1 MASSEPTDENG
12 YTAFICDFPIRGENY
27 GRDGVYIPENSYGT
41 GQNASQNS
49 GRFVIRELRPPQ
61 GYFLNDSPA
70 EFAFTYDGQKEMVF
84 EHTCRNKATTVD
96 ISKRELTGDEELPGA
111 TLTIQNED
119 GETVRQWVSGS
130 KPVEI
135 RGLHLDEV
143 YTLTEKAAP
152 SGYAIAE
159 SIRFKLV
166 QCVDNDGTLLDEND
180 VYVCTGKDWLV
191 FDHWEKLED
200 GMVVMR
206 DARQPVPEQSVPV
219 PPAPHVPKTG
229 DVRWLPVALAV
240 GCVAAAGSLIAMHV
254 LKKHKEGKSDCEE

>member
-1 MASSEPTDENG
+1 M
-12 YTAFICDFPIRGENY
+12 
-27 GRDGVYIPENSYGT
+27 YIPENSYGT

-180 VYVCTGKDWLV
+180 VYVWHRQGLAGFRPLGEAGGW
-191 FDHWEKLED
+191 H
-200 GMVVMR
+200 GGH
-206 DARQPVPEQSVPV
+206 ARCA
-219 PPAPHVPKTG
+219 PACAGTVCSRAARAACAENRRRP
-229 DVRWLPVALAV
+229 LAAVALAV